1 MKIKIKIIGPC
12 LPFFLCLLFFPACQ
26 QPTAG
31 ASAHPAAAHLADTV
45 TVAVA
50 PVSRTPDT
58 TTLGGLWYL
67 QPVLESDTATGK
79 TPWLELNLFTSK
91 FRGNTGCNSMRG
103 QFWFSKTDSSL
114 TFGDKFATTKMAC
127 PGYNE
132 PAFLNSL
139 RNTAHFRLRNG
150 VLSLVGDDN
159 AELSRWM
166 RHQATLTKTSK
177 A

>member
-1 MKIKIKIIGPC
+1 
-12 LPFFLCLLFFPACQ
+12 
-26 QPTAG
+26 
-31 ASAHPAAAHLADTV
+31 
-45 TVAVA
+45 
-50 PVSRTPDT
+50 
-58 TTLGGLWYL
+58 
-67 QPVLESDTATGK
+67 LESDTATGK
-79 TPWLELNLFTSK
+79 TPWLEFNPATSK
-91 FRGNTGCNSMRG
+91 FRGNTGCNSIRG

-114 TFGDKFATTKMAC
+114 TFDEKFATTKMIC

-139 RNTAHFRLRNG
+139 RNTAHFRLHNG

-166 RHQATLTKTSK
+166 RRQATPTKTSK